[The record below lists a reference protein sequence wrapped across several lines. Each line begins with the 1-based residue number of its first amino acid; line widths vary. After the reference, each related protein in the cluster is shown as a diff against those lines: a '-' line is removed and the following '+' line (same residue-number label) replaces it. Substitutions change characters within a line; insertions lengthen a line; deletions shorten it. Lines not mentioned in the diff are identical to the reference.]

1 MEVVRLSDATTFLEC
16 AIPLL
21 APDAEAEARHNLVLG
36 ISGTVRSQPRLYSD
50 YRAWLVLENDGPVAA
65 ATRTAPFN
73 GVLADPLTLDALEAL
88 IHAMAKDVPQMPGL
102 VGNVPHIHRAAQRW
116 TERTGARAEVG
127 QRQGVYALRE
137 VRPVPRAP
145 GSARSATRADR
156 ELLLVWL
163 HAFADEATGGPP
175 DEPGLLERMLDARL
189 DAEDPDR
196 IGYWLW
202 QDGGRPVSL
211 SGHSGASP
219 GGIRVGPVYTPP
231 EHRRR
236 GYATTLVAEQG
247 RWLLGRGHRSCF
259 LYTDLANP
267 TSNSIYGKIG
277 YRRVCDSAE
286 IRFATT

>member
-1 MEVVRLSDATTFLEC
+1 MEVVRLSDATAFLER
-16 AIPLL
+16 AMPLL
-21 APDAEAEARHNLVLG
+21 AGDADAEARHNLILG
-36 ISGTVRSQPRLYSD
+36 ISGTVRTQPGLYSD

-65 ATRTAPFN
+65 ATRTPPFN
-73 GVLADPLTLDALEAL
+73 AVLADPVTPGALEPL
-88 IHAMAKDVPQMPGL
+88 IDAMGEDDPLMPGL
-102 VGNVPHIHRAAQRW
+102 VGNVPYVHRAAERW
-116 TERTGARAEVG
+116 TGRTGARAEVG

-137 VRPVPRAP
+137 VQPVSRAP

-156 ELLLVWL
+156 ELLLAWL
-163 HAFADEATGGPP
+163 HDFADEVTGGPP

-196 IGYWLW
+196 IGCWLW

-236 GYATTLVAEQG
+236 GYATTLVAEQS
-247 RWLLGRGHRSCF
+247 RWLLGWGHRACF